1 MHIIK
6 NITRFLIQPF
16 RLVSHKNI
24 SEKISVFFAKHPIWV
39 YVFSFALTLLVI
51 YLYYR
56 S

>member
-1 MHIIK
+1 MMIIK
-6 NITRFLIQPF
+6 NIIRFLVQPF

-39 YVFSFALTLLVI
+39 YVFSFVLTAFVI

-56 S
+56 T